1 MNAHHPAATSAD
13 PIRIVVIDDHTL
25 FRRGIIALLQREDGF
40 EVVGE
45 AADGL
50 EGVRRVAELRP
61 DVVLLDLHMPGV
73 SGLDAMRSILEEI
86 PGTRVVMLTVSEQA
100 EDLMAALRTGALGYL
115 LKNIDSDFLVASV
128 RKAARGESVISGE
141 MTGKLMQEL
150 RGGDK
155 PSLSPRERAS
165 PRARSRSTSSTS
177 CASSASRA
185 GCRRR
190 CGQSRTG
197 SRRRREARR
206 CISGLACR
214 APRRCA
220 GAKRPDL
227 AQFLPVLAGA
237 ECERRIGCRRSL
249 LDDRAG
255 AHLGPEQRTS
265 WIRLLSPV

>member
-1 MNAHHPAATSAD
+1 MNAHHPAATATD

-40 EVVGE
+40 AVIGE

-50 EGVRRVAELRP
+50 EGVRRVTELKP

-73 SGLDAMRSILEEI
+73 SGLDAMKSILEEA

-100 EDLMAALRTGALGYL
+100 EDLMAALKTGALGYL

-155 PSLSPRERAS
+155 PSLSPRERQILVHL
-165 PRARSRSTSSTS
+165 ARGSSNKEIARELAVAESTVKIHVQHILRKLGL
-177 CASSASRA
+177 ASRVQA
-185 GCRRR
+185 AVWAIENGI
-190 CGQSRTG
+190 
-197 SRRRREARR
+197 A
-206 CISGLACR
+206 
-214 APRRCA
+214 
-220 GAKRPDL
+220 AK
-227 AQFLPVLAGA
+227 A
-237 ECERRIGCRRSL
+237 
-249 LDDRAG
+249 
-255 AHLGPEQRTS
+255 
-265 WIRLLSPV
+265 